1 MHRIPIKRITLSV
14 LCAMPMASAA
24 QEGIALKPQRSLL
37 SLPAARDEPVPVFIE
52 ADRLEG
58 HNEKEAQA
66 EGNVQLRRSGQSVF
80 ADKLRYD
87 SELQEFE
94 ATGNVR
100 FEYQR
105 DILEGDQLKFNLGT
119 ERGFM
124 EKPTFTFT
132 PVPRTPGGPPGP
144 GSPALTAPR
153 PSALDKPRQD
163 PLEARGGAERLV
175 FDGPDLYKLKQAS
188 YTTCGPGDD
197 DWFIRAR
204 ELDIDKNR
212 DLGVARGASIVFMD
226 KTIFYTP
233 YISFSLHQQ
242 RKSGLLTPHYGTST
256 STGTEITVPYYWNIA
271 PNRDA
276 TFYPRL
282 MTKRGMQLGSEFRY
296 LDTNYRG
303 DARFEILP
311 DDRAAGRERYG
322 YFLKHAHTFGN
333 GWTGALNVNR
343 VSDDK
348 YFTDLSTLVA
358 VTSRVTLPNEGMIA
372 RTGAWGDGTYNFS
385 ALAQQWQTL
394 QTDPLALLTP
404 PYNRMPQLTLS
415 AFRQDLLRSD
425 IDLLSSYVDFQHPTL
440 PSGKRLLAYPS
451 VSLPLQTSYA
461 YVAPKLGM
469 HMSHYVVNPNNLGFE
484 SRSRALPIFSASG
497 GLVFERDTTFTG
509 LPFIQ
514 TLEPK
519 LFYVYIPFRDQ
530 SRIPNFESGLQ
541 DISFATMF
549 TENQFSGNDRIGDA
563 NQVTLGVT
571 SRLIHPDSGIER
583 LRVALAQRYYFT
595 EQRVTLPGVA
605 PRPDHTA
612 SSDLLA
618 AVSGTIL
625 PNWTAEVGWQYSTDR
640 NETQKANIAT
650 RYQPARGKVL
660 NLAYRSTIDLVRQ
673 TDVSFQWPVAT
684 NWNVVGRW
692 NYSTLDKRTLETLA
706 GIEYDGGCWTFRAVG
721 HRFATAV
728 NAVNTSFFVQLELNG
743 VSRIGSNPLDVLRR
757 NVGGYTRLDPRSPWT
772 DDYYVPDR

>member
-1 MHRIPIKRITLSV
+1 
-14 LCAMPMASAA
+14 
-24 QEGIALKPQRSLL
+24 
-37 SLPAARDEPVPVFIE
+37 
-52 ADRLEG
+52 
-58 HNEKEAQA
+58 
-66 EGNVQLRRSGQSVF
+66 
-80 ADKLRYD
+80 
-87 SELQEFE
+87 
-94 ATGNVR
+94 
-100 FEYQR
+100 
-105 DILEGDQLKFNLGT
+105 
-119 ERGFM
+119 
-124 EKPTFTFT
+124 
-132 PVPRTPGGPPGP
+132 
-144 GSPALTAPR
+144 
-153 PSALDKPRQD
+153 
-163 PLEARGGAERLV
+163 
-175 FDGPDLYKLKQAS
+175 
-188 YTTCGPGDD
+188 
-197 DWFIRAR
+197 
-204 ELDIDKNR
+204 
-212 DLGVARGASIVFMD
+212 
-226 KTIFYTP
+226 
-233 YISFSLHQQ
+233 
-242 RKSGLLTPHYGTST
+242 
-256 STGTEITVPYYWNIA
+256 
-271 PNRDA
+271 
-276 TFYPRL
+276 
-282 MTKRGMQLGSEFRY
+282 
-296 LDTNYRG
+296 
-303 DARFEILP
+303 
-311 DDRAAGRERYG
+311 
-322 YFLKHAHTFGN
+322 
-333 GWTGALNVNR
+333 
-343 VSDDK
+343 
-348 YFTDLSTLVA
+348 
-358 VTSRVTLPNEGMIA
+358 
-372 RTGAWGDGTYNFS
+372 
-385 ALAQQWQTL
+385 
-394 QTDPLALLTP
+394 
-404 PYNRMPQLTLS
+404 
-415 AFRQDLLRSD
+415 
-425 IDLLSSYVDFQHPTL
+425 
-440 PSGKRLLAYPS
+440 
-451 VSLPLQTSYA
+451 
-461 YVAPKLGM
+461 
-469 HMSHYVVNPNNLGFE
+469 MSHYVVNPNNLGFE

-757 NVGGYTRLDPRSPWT
+757 NVGGYTRLDPRSPGT
-772 DDYYVPDR
+772 DNYSMPDR